1 MDQYSE
7 GAPPAGSPPEG
18 PGQPGAGDAG
28 AAGSAAQAQWYY
40 AVGGASYGP
49 VSEQDLKAL
58 ARQGQFQRD
67 DYVYAEYLGDWVR
80 ADSIYGLF
88 DAAGGYGVQAETPVA
103 QDAGVAPPPMAG
115 PQAIRRYVNYAGFW
129 IRFAAVFIDGL
140 VLAVP
145 GCVLAG
151 IMMAILIPIMANA
164 GSGSGGSGPDSAVM
178 AIVQVFAN
186 LGSVVISWLYFGFME
201 SSKWQA
207 TLGKRAVGIFVTD
220 LQGNPISFGRASG
233 RYFASILSGLVL
245 SIGYIIGA
253 FTERK
258 QTLHDMIVG
267 TVVVEG
273 RV

>member
-7 GAPPAGSPPEG
+7 GTPPAGSPPEG
-18 PGQPGAGDAG
+18 PGQPGVGDAG

-40 AVGGASYGP
+40 AVGGVSYGP

-88 DAAGGYGVQAETPVA
+88 DAPGGHGVQAETPVA
-103 QDAGVAPPPMAG
+103 GAAAVAPPPMAG

-129 IRFAAVFIDGL
+129 IRFAAVLIDGL
-140 VLAVP
+140 VLSVP

-151 IMMAILIPIMANA
+151 IMAAILIPMAR
-164 GSGSGGSGPDSAVM
+164 SGGSGPESGVVVV
-178 AIVQVFAN
+178 VQVFAN
-186 LGSVVISWLYFGFME
+186 LGSMVIAWLYFGFME

-220 LQGNPISFGRASG
+220 VQGNPISFGRASG
-233 RYFASILSGLVL
+233 RYFASILSGLTL
-245 SIGYIIGA
+245 YIGFIIGA